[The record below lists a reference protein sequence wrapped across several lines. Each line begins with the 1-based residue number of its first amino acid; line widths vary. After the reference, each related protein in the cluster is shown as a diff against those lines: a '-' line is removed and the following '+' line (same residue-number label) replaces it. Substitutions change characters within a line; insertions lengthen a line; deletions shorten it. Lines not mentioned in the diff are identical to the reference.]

1 MMWIV
6 WVIGAVWMVGCMAL
20 IWEARRT
27 PITPSDYANEPRI
40 GTGSEKAEQH
50 TVRTDTNIARTA
62 DSERKEAAIE
72 NVWKNWNR
80 GIATRAYTAPKKA
93 TRMYPAAYV
102 RRLHARIANLQAKLQ
117 AAEAGKGIGFYNGR
131 TDNE

>member
-6 WVIGAVWMVGCMAL
+6 WVIGAVWMVGCMVL

-27 PITPSDYANEPRI
+27 PITPSDYANEPRT
-40 GTGSEKAEQH
+40 GNGSEKAEQH

-62 DSERKEAAIE
+62 DSEYKED
-72 NVWKNWNR
+72 NWNR
-80 GIATRAYTAPKKA
+80 GIAMRAYAAPKKA